1 MLLPWKL
8 SFGGVLQVEVHHLA
22 AHFFSRQQM
31 PMMSGTLRLVVT
43 LRSLSCDVHHG
54 RWRMPPYARATRNR
68 CSRLA
73 LTQQVASRHHSS
85 VASSS
90 RMLLDALSPEYQLLQ
105 QSLVP
110 TLHFQKSL
118 PRLPIPRLEKTCQ
131 RYLSALEPLVSAD
144 QLEQTRKIV
153 NAFRD
158 SEGPGG

>member
-1 MLLPWKL
+1 M
-8 SFGGVLQVEVHHLA
+8 
-22 AHFFSRQQM
+22 
-31 PMMSGTLRLVVT
+31 
-43 LRSLSCDVHHG
+43 
-54 RWRMPPYARATRNR
+54 
-68 CSRLA
+68 
-73 LTQQVASRHHSS
+73 
-85 VASSS
+85 
-90 RMLLDALSPEYQLLQ
+90 SPEYQLLQ

-158 SEGPGG
+158 SEGPGLDKLLRARDNANKHTSYISGPWFQMYLSSRKPLPLNFNPFLALKDDTRPEYSDQVNPALFSSRYCRSKKFRVGY